1 MSTRDVIVI
10 GAGLAGLSC
19 ALDLERAGL
28 QVTVLEARDRVGGRV
43 WTFRDFANG
52 QVAEAGGEFIE
63 AQHTRMRALA
73 DWYGLALTQAR
84 FERPGLHRW
93 ARLNG
98 RHGPTHQSAL
108 WGTDLEAGLER
119 IWHDL
124 ARLATLVPDPAH
136 PHLAPDANA
145 LDRQS
150 AAEWFASL
158 ALPAAT
164 RLIYDNRIRGE
175 YTVEA
180 DQFSLLDLARNASL
194 LYSDP
199 DDESPTY
206 RIVGGND
213 QLPRRMA
220 ADLRDLRLGS
230 PVTGLTWSADRVT
243 VATPGLTLEAAMAVL
258 AVPLP
263 VVRSLAIAPGLPEA
277 HQRAISQVQYGVIN
291 KVCLA
296 YRRRW
301 WHDLGWSG
309 LLVNDE
315 PLSYLWEATDGA
327 HYPSDG
333 GGILTAYIGG
343 RPGQAAAAL
352 NDASRIAMVLDV
364 LDTMDPS
371 HRREFLGA
379 RTVAW
384 AAEPY
389 TRGSYLAYAPGQV
402 CDFWPALFAPVGPL
416 WFAGEHAAVN
426 QGYMEG
432 AVESGQ
438 RVAAEILNQRA
449 CWIRTPSAPG
459 VP

>member
-1 MSTRDVIVI
+1 MSTSDVIVI

-19 ALDLERAGL
+19 ALNLERAGL

-43 WTFRDFANG
+43 WTFRDIAQG
-52 QVAEAGGEFIE
+52 QVVEAGGEFIE
-63 AQHTRMRALA
+63 TQHVRMRALA
-73 DWYGLALTQAR
+73 EQYGLALDQAR
-84 FERPGLHRW
+84 FERPGLRRW

-98 RHGPTHQSAL
+98 RHGPAHKTAL
-108 WGTDLEAGLER
+108 WGTDLDAGLER
-119 IWHDL
+119 IGYDL
-124 ARLATLVPDPAH
+124 ARLAPLVPDPAH
-136 PHLAPDANA
+136 PHLAPEAAA

-150 AAEWFASL
+150 AADWFASL
-158 ALPAAT
+158 SLPAAT
-164 RLIYDNRIRGE
+164 RLTYDNRIRGE

-180 DQFSLLDLARNASL
+180 DRFSLLDLARNASL
-194 LYSDP
+194 LYADP
-199 DDESPTY
+199 EDESATY

-220 ADLRDLRLGS
+220 ADLSDLRLGS
-230 PVTGLTWSADRVT
+230 PVTGLTWLADRVI
-243 VATPGLTLEAAMAVL
+243 VATPELTLEAATAVL

-263 VVRSLAIAPGLPEA
+263 VVRTLAITPELPEA

-296 YRRRW
+296 YQRRW
-301 WHDLGWSG
+301 WHELGWSG

-315 PLSYLWEATDGA
+315 PLGYLWEATDA
-327 HYPSDG
+327 AYYQSHS

-343 RPGQAAAAL
+343 RLGQAAAAL
-352 NDASRIAMVLDV
+352 DDASRIALVLDV
-364 LDTMDPS
+364 LDTIDPA

-384 AAEPY
+384 STESY

-402 CDFWPALFAPVGPL
+402 CDFWPTLFAPVGPL

-438 RVAAEILNQRA
+438 RVAREVLDALHKRPVD
-449 CWIRTPSAPG
+449 R
-459 VP
+459 